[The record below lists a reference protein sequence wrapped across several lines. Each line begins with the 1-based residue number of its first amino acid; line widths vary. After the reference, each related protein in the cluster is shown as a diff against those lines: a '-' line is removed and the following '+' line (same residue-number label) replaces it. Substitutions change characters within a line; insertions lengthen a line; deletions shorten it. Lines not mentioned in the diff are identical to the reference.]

1 MNKSNT
7 GRFAPSPSGYM
18 HMGNL
23 LSMLLAWLDARRLGG
38 SIVFRMEDLD
48 PARSGDEY
56 AAAIAADLQALGLD
70 WDSGY
75 PQKEYCQSARTA
87 LYEEA
92 FDRLRRDGLVY
103 PCWCSRAER
112 LAASAP
118 HPGEQHRDPGCRC
131 ARLTEHERQE
141 YALSGRKPAWK
152 IRVPD
157 KTITV
162 HDAHYGPVTQ
172 NLARDC
178 GDFIVRRSDGVFAYQ
193 FAVSL
198 DDAAMGIGRVVRG
211 RDLLDSAPRQAWL
224 IELFGGTAPVYAHGP
239 LLVTDGHKLSKRL
252 GDLSTQALLQRCSP
266 QALIGLLAHAAGL
279 IDRPEPIEPREL
291 AADFDWAKVSLTDIP
306 LPPTLFE

>member
-23 LSMLLAWLDARRLGG
+23 LSMLLAWLDARSLGG

-48 PARSGDEY
+48 PARSSREY
-56 AAAIAADLQALGLD
+56 AEAIAADLRRLGLD
-70 WDSGY
+70 WERGY
-75 PQKEYCQSARTA
+75 PAPEYCQSARTA
-87 LYEEA
+87 LYTDAFEA
-92 FDRLRRDGLVY
+92 LRRQGLVY

-131 ARLTEHERQE
+131 AHLTQGERL
-141 YALSGRKPAWK
+141 ALETSGRRPAWK
-152 IRVPD
+152 LRVPD
-157 KTITV
+157 IDITV
-162 HDAHYGPVTQ
+162 RDAHYGARTQ

-178 GDFIVRRSDGVFAYQ
+178 GDFIVRRADGVFAYQ
-193 FAVSL
+193 FAVSF

-224 IELFGGTAPVYAHGP
+224 IGLFGGEVPTYAHGP
-239 LLVTDGHKLSKRL
+239 MILTDGRKMSKRL
-252 GDLSTQALLQRCSP
+252 GDLSTEALLQRHSP
-266 QALIGLLAHAAGL
+266 EALIGILAHAIGL
-279 IDRPEPIEPREL
+279 LDRPEPIPAREL
-291 AADFDWAKVSLTDIP
+291 LP
-306 LPPTLFE
+306 LFSWDKISREDVGVDVF